1 MDIME
6 ELGDVAIFVRVVEA
20 GSFSAA
26 ARALWMPKSS
36 VSRRVAR
43 LENRLGVRLLH
54 RTTRSLALTDA
65 GRAYHARVSVALA
78 ELDSAAGAATDS
90 REAPRGVVRLAAP
103 PDVGAEVLPDLMAAF
118 LARYPE
124 VRVEVSLSSQTD
136 LVEGGFDLA
145 LRGGAGGQGSTQLQ
159 DARFRLFAS
168 PVYLARRGTPQR
180 PTDLTTHLCLRFG
193 DTDRWLL
200 HGSRGEISVDITGPL
215 SADDMSF
222 IRRAA
227 IAGAGIALLPVP
239 SVAPSVRSG
248 LLAPVLPDHHAKG
261 RPLHLIV
268 PSNRHLPLRVAVLRD
283 FLVANFPH

>member
-1 MDIME
+1 ME